1 MTGCTLQ
8 SRSEREVYL
17 DSLALHIS
25 DTHTHTRTHTRTH
38 MCTHTCT
45 RTCTHVHTRA
55 RTHARTRTHTHTHS
69 LSFNMPDAASQTL
82 THTFIFHQVFRA
94 GPKTSCL
101 LYIDNVGC
109 MFYMLVL
116 IIAVPAVV
124 LIVVYGSIVMV
135 VLSRSRKVQPTIPVP
150 PSLEDHRQQQS
161 QQLQQ
166 QLQHSARREKR
177 AIRLAITCGVV
188 TFLFIACWLPVHII
202 AFVFWYGDLPVAY
215 IHMSNT
221 LVYFHS
227 SMNPAVYFCVDP
239 RFRSVLARFAC
250 RGIIAES
257 SVTETGK
264 QRQDNDQRVA
274 GQSRDQGVTETDKL

>member
-1 MTGCTLQ
+1 
-8 SRSEREVYL
+8 
-17 DSLALHIS
+17 
-25 DTHTHTRTHTRTH
+25 
-38 MCTHTCT
+38 
-45 RTCTHVHTRA
+45 
-55 RTHARTRTHTHTHS
+55 
-69 LSFNMPDAASQTL
+69 
-82 THTFIFHQVFRA
+82 
-94 GPKTSCL
+94 
-101 LYIDNVGC
+101 

-124 LIVVYGSIVMV
+124 LIIVYGSIVMV
-135 VLSRSRKVQPTIPVP
+135 VLSRSRKVQPTIPAP
-150 PSLEDHRQQQS
+150 QSLEDHRQQQQS
-161 QQLQQ
+161 QQQHQQQQQQQQQ
-166 QLQHSARREKR
+166 QLLHSARREKR

-227 SMNPAVYFCVDP
+227 SMNPAVYFCVDS

-257 SVTETGK
+257 STAETGK
-264 QRQDNDQRVA
+264 QRQDNDQQVA
-274 GQSRDQGVTETDKL
+274 GQSRDQGVSETDKL